1 MKKLLFWIFAVIA
14 LSSCGK
20 SGFTLSGKIGGT
32 SSLEGVFEEVRLN
45 NQIAVAKTSFQAD
58 GNYKIQVEKPLAA
71 GIYRLKIGQRQY
83 NVILDGSEKNM
94 TLDADLNEKNPLA
107 YKVTGSES
115 TQFYIST
122 MQNFQPPTGISQE
135 EMQKLYVTKLA
146 ETKKAIETAKN
157 PLISMLLALQIQEFG
172 GAEHLEMHKNTVSRI
187 EKTFPNSPYATEY
200 RNVLTIFEQ
209 QAAKKAAGGEVA
221 IGKVAPD
228 ISLSSPSGEV
238 LTLSSLKG
246 KVVLLDFWASWCGPC
261 RRANPEVVAAY
272 NKYKDKGFEVF
283 SVSLDK
289 DKAKWEAAIAQDGL
303 KWKYHVSDL
312 KFWDSAPAQLYG
324 VQGIPQQYILD
335 REGKITAILEPG
347 APLGSALDKMFK

>member
-1 MKKLLFWIFAVIA
+1 MKKILFLFFAIIA

-20 SGFTLSGKIGGT
+20 SGFTLSGKIGGA

-45 NQIAVAKTSFQAD
+45 NQISLAKTNFQAD
-58 GNYKIQVEKPLAA
+58 GSYKIHLEKALTA

-83 NVILDGSEKNM
+83 QLILDGSEKSV
-94 TLDADLNEKNPLA
+94 TLDADLNDRNLVS
-107 YKVTGSES
+107 YKIAGSES
-115 TQFYIST
+115 TQFYITSI
-122 MQNFQPPTGISQE
+122 QNFQPPSGVSQE
-135 EMQKLYVTKLA
+135 VMKTLYATKLA
-146 ETKKAIETAKN
+146 ELKKAVETAKN
-157 PLISMLLALQIQEFG
+157 PLVSMLIALQIQDFG
-172 GAEHLEMHKNTVSRI
+172 TLEYLEMHKNTLLRL
-187 EKTFPNSPYATEY
+187 EKTFPNSPYVVEY
-200 RNVLTIFEQ
+200 RNALNLFEK
-209 QAAKKAAGGEVA
+209 QAAKQAAGGEVA

-228 ISLSSPSGEV
+228 ISLPSPSGEV

-312 KFWDSAPAQLYG
+312 KFWDSAPAQVYG

-347 APLGSALDKMFK
+347 APLGTTLEAMFK

>member
-1 MKKLLFWIFAVIA
+1 MKKLLFGILAIIA

-32 SSLEGVFEEVRLN
+32 AMIEGVFEEVRLN
-45 NQIAVAKTSFQAD
+45 SQIAVTKTNFQTD
-58 GNYKIQVEKPLAA
+58 GSYKIQTEKPLAA
-71 GIYRLKIGQRQY
+71 GIYRLKIGTRQY
-83 NVILDGSEKNM
+83 NLILDGSEKSV

-107 YKVTGSES
+107 YKVTGSEH
-115 TQFYIST
+115 TQFYIT
-122 MQNFQPPTGISQE
+122 T
-135 EMQKLYVTKLA
+135 MQKLYVTKLA
-146 ETKKAIETAKN
+146 ETKKAIENAKN
-157 PLISMLLALQIQEFG
+157 PLVSMLIVLQVQEFG
-172 GAEHLEMHKNTVSRI
+172 TAEHLDIHRNVISRI
-187 EKTFPNSPYATEY
+187 EKAFPNSPYAADY
-200 RNVLTIFEQ
+200 RNVLNIFEQ

-221 IGKVAPD
+221 IGKTAPD
-228 ISLSSPSGEV
+228 IALSSPSGEV

-347 APLGSALDKMFK
+347 APLGSTLEKMFK